1 MKSLELGLPGKKKM
15 DQSLHYLFKEGL
27 LKKFKKRRKKKKKKA
42 KKKKKKKAINTF
54 REVILASV
62 VYISCKRFCIIFS

>member
-27 LKKFKKRRKKKKKKA
+27 LKKFKKKKKKKEKIE
-42 KKKKKKKAINTF
+42 KKKKKKAINTF

>member
-1 MKSLELGLPGKKKM
+1 M
-15 DQSLHYLFKEGL
+15 HYLFKEGL
-27 LKKFKKRRKKKKKKA
+27 LKKKEKKKKQKEKKNKKKKKKKR
-42 KKKKKKKAINTF
+42 KKKEKKAINTF